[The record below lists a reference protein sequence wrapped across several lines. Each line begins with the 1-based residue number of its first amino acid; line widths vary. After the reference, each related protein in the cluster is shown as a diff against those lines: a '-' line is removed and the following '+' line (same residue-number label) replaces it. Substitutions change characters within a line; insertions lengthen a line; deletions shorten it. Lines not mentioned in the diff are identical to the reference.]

1 MSLKSKPLII
11 EGTFSVVDTSRN
23 SVATEIK
30 EIAPENTIDGKPKC
44 WCIGRHG
51 KEHQVG
57 DPFCHFPGTYK
68 VPKSEV
74 IYIGPNYSNTPVT
87 FDEDL
92 IMACINRAIA
102 KTPPDFVSMLEEGRV
117 NQTQARR
124 INNELRFMG
133 YCISEEPF

>member
-1 MSLKSKPLII
+1 MSLKSKPLVI
-11 EGTFSVVDTSRN
+11 EGTF
-23 SVATEIK
+23 TEVK
-30 EIAPENTIDGKPKC
+30 EAIPENTTSDKPKC

-68 VPKSEV
+68 VPTQDKT
-74 IYIGPNYSNTPVT
+74 IYIGPSLTSTPVT

-92 IMACINRAIA
+92 LMSCINRAIA

-124 INNELRFMG
+124 INNELRYMG